1 MLVSRRDFAIAC
13 ATTIALAMLV
23 ACKSPHNRG
32 DTQPSVSALPSN
44 QQEGVS
50 HQGDMGPRAAFT
62 PGPSIAETRDTSSRP
77 HRGTDG
83 VSLAAGR
90 AEASLVEPYCD
101 GPRRGAFESATAGER
116 WTSR

>member
-32 DTQPSVSALPSN
+32 DTQPSASALPSN

-62 PGPSIAETRDTSSRP
+62 PRPLIVETRDTSSRT
-77 HRGTDG
+77 HREVRA

-90 AEASLVEPYCD
+90 AEVSLVEPYCD
-101 GPRRGAFESATAGER
+101 GPRRGAFDTVTASER

>member
-32 DTQPSVSALPSN
+32 DTQPSASALPSN

-50 HQGDMGPRAAFT
+50 HQGTWA
-62 PGPSIAETRDTSSRP
+62 PSSPHPSPVDSGNTGHVSAPSSWNRWRIARRRSR
-77 HRGTDG
+77 
-83 VSLAAGR
+83 
-90 AEASLVEPYCD
+90 
-101 GPRRGAFESATAGER
+101 
-116 WTSR
+116 

>member
-23 ACKSPHNRG
+23 ARKSPHNRG
-32 DTQPSVSALPSN
+32 DTQPSALALPSN

-50 HQGDMGPRAAFT
+50 HQRDMGPRAALT
-62 PGPSIAETRDTSSRP
+62 PRPSIAETRDTSPRP

-90 AEASLVEPYCD
+90 A
-101 GPRRGAFESATAGER
+101 
-116 WTSR
+116 